1 MKSLSFKRKGSSI
14 RVMPEPTLRKHYN
27 WDRLVYLIFL
37 LGLLGFLLT
46 WGFKKIFYIEAN
58 GQIMFENVEVRILN
72 DCRVL
77 KYYIFEDDTVKTGD
91 TLFMY
96 VERNQDNNGLTADI
110 DGSSIDNRFDWVVRE
125 IYALRKKIVVNNTEV
140 QEKGKQIK
148 VIEKEIP
155 AMKNQVIL
163 DAMPLAR
170 LDVRQNELNQLKA
183 DVERINS
190 ENKEL
195 NTLIGSLTPL
205 IRKQAKPKAGHGK
218 YEVMGTGADDE
229 NIIKYYL
236 SPIEGSVNRIFT
248 RQFET
253 ALRQEVV
260 MSIHKNSP
268 IYIRTFFNQ
277 EDIAYFKTG
286 DEVQLR
292 FPDGSESKGILRRFY
307 YSTIALPEEFQ
318 KRYEPTQR
326 TIAADV
332 YPADTLDRQQ
342 WRAFYKMS
350 VEIKR
355 FKY

>member
-27 WDRLVYLIFL
+27 WDRLVYLVFL
-37 LGLLGFLLT
+37 LVLFGFLLT
-46 WGFKKIFYIEAN
+46 WGLKKLFYIEAN

-77 KYYIFEDDTVKTGD
+77 NYYIYEDDTVKIGD

-110 DGSSIDNRFDWVVRE
+110 DGSSIDNRFDWVIRE
-125 IYALRKKIVVNNTEV
+125 IYALRKKIAVNNTEIL
-140 QEKGKQIK
+140 EKNKQARL
-148 VIEKEIP
+148 IEKELP

-163 DAMPLAR
+163 DAMPLSR
-170 LDVRQNELNQLKA
+170 LDARQNELNQLRS
-183 DVERINS
+183 DVERIKA
-190 ENKEL
+190 ENTEL
-195 NTLIGSLTPL
+195 NNLIGSLKPL
-205 IRKQAKPKAGHGK
+205 VKKQVKPKTANGN

-268 IYIRTFFNQ
+268 IYVRTFFNQ
-277 EDIAYFKTG
+277 EDLAYFHTG

-292 FPDGSESKGILRRFY
+292 FPDGSESKGIVRRFY

-342 WRAFYKMS
+342 WRTFYKMS